1 MLKISEAE
9 DAYFEKAFRKILS
22 SSIIIKQFCEEEVL
36 PTFEEYVSLYCEM
49 LKDREDI
56 HLDSEEQNLLISE
69 LFELVTEYNV
79 SEK

>member
-1 MLKISEAE
+1 
-9 DAYFEKAFRKILS
+9 
-22 SSIIIKQFCEEEVL
+22 CEEEVL

-79 SEK
+79 SEKIKIEIWTTLIYIACQAKL